1 MTRTLAR
8 PALAAFLLGAASVAA
23 FEPVGFYPL
32 IFPTLAGLF
41 GLLDAAASRKTSF
54 RGGALLGGAFGF
66 GLFIAGVSWIF
77 VSLSTFGNMPA
88 PLAAFATFLFCLV
101 ESLFPALAG
110 ALFVRFAPESKL
122 GRVLF
127 FAALWT
133 LAEVLRGSGSFG
145 FPWLTIGYSQTPP
158 SPLAAFAPIVGVY
171 GVSLVVAL
179 AAAPLSEIARGVFA
193 RSGDPAEMPPPL
205 ETCNSFKTCRCR
217 PFLPFLAIIAAGTAL
232 RPIEWSAPTGAPL
245 KLAIAQGNIAQEMK
259 WRPEHFHETLRV
271 FLRLVE
277 ENPAQLTILPEAAFP
292 AFLDQIPRD
301 YITNLSALARREA
314 GGLIVGIPTRESEER
329 PYNSAILLGAPGKN
343 AAVKYDKSHLVP
355 FGEFVPPGF
364 KWFLELVDIP
374 MSNFAS
380 GAQKQPILRVGD
392 QRIAVN
398 ICYEDAFGAEIVR
411 ALPEATLLVN
421 LSNVAW
427 FGDSLAPAQHLQ
439 ISQMRALETGRT
451 MLRATNTGMT
461 AIIGPDGR
469 VVKRLAPFTRD
480 VLRGEAQGY
489 AGTTPFVRWGNWLV
503 IAIALVMLY
512 QGTDVRRR
520 ETEKY
525 AAQSAG
531 K

>member
-32 IFPTLAGLF
+32 IFPTLAGFF
-41 GLLDAAASRKTSF
+41 GLLDAAASRKTGF

-88 PLAAFATFLFCLV
+88 PLAAFATILFCLV

-110 ALFVRFAPESKL
+110 ALFVRFASESKPR
-122 GRVLF
+122 RVLF

-145 FPWLTIGYSQTPP
+145 FPWLAIGYSQTPP

-171 GVSLVVAL
+171 GVSLIVAL
-179 AAAPLSEIARGVFA
+179 AAAPLSEVARGVFR
-193 RSGDPAEMPPPL
+193 RSGESAEMPPPSA
-205 ETCNSFKTCRCR
+205 TCKTCRCR
-217 PFLPFLAIIAAGTAL
+217 PFLPLLAIVAAGICL
-232 RPIEWSAPTGAPL
+232 RPIEWTAPTGAPL

-301 YITNLSALARREA
+301 YVGLLSALARREG
-314 GGLIVGIPTRESEER
+314 GGLIVGIPTRESEGR
-329 PYNSAILLGAPGKN
+329 AYNSALLLGALEKN

-364 KWFLELVDIP
+364 KWFLELVEIP
-374 MSNFAS
+374 MSNFAP

-398 ICYEDAFGAEIVR
+398 ICYEDAFGGEIAR

-469 VVKRLAPFTRD
+469 VVKRLAPFTRN

-503 IAIALVMLY
+503 IAIALVLS
-512 QGTDVRRR
+512 GIRRQKTGDR
-520 ETEKY
+520 
-525 AAQSAG
+525 
-531 K
+531 